1 MRGAQPKN
9 KTEKEK
15 ENLISNE
22 KNCAMA
28 SAVLAGKD
36 RKRILLA
43 KFLSPISAKE
53 QKNCFVRAHQLLFFW
68 RRLQGMRCFQRGAD
82 FFSSCYNSFRDHGFF
97 DTFFWRAWGG
107 GHGGASSLSASDS
120 TTINTTDTRD
130 RQHDDD
136 FEKGLDCGDHLS
148 VLDPPFD
155 GAAGCLRVWRVQ
167 RRGGR
172 RLIFQPLDHQWA
184 RLLPHCRERWL
195 CKAVI

>member
-148 VLDPPFD
+148 
-155 GAAGCLRVWRVQ
+155 
-167 RRGGR
+167 
-172 RLIFQPLDHQWA
+172 I
-184 RLLPHCRERWL
+184 
-195 CKAVI
+195 AVILDRLAIACRDRHAPLAIEIDRIDSAEHYPHRELQNNPLSPTTNHYATL